1 MDKRN
6 YVREIHRKLGKRQ
19 KWKGKME
26 TETDIPDE
34 PRDKINRI
42 KERLEDTREEMEIE
56 ALIFVEAT
64 KQFTFEWIKREMELP
79 TISSD
84 NGSPPH
90 SFRDDSENSE
100 KLRKLKSDLK
110 ELPLTIQYIVETN
123 LNNEDYWIHRSS
135 FLHAGVSQDYL
146 EYKKEKM
153 RRELTSSI
161 RMILGCASEIFG
173 DQKEEPENKIWVKE
187 QGRRKYVCF
196 LRFSEEMTA
205 SLNRYLERLEE
216 LLILDHEIK
225 EEIERIKGKKI

>member
-1 MDKRN
+1 
-6 YVREIHRKLGKRQ
+6 
-19 KWKGKME
+19 ME

-42 KERLEDTREEMEIE
+42 KERLEGTREEMEIE
-56 ALIFVEAT
+56 ARIFLEAT
-64 KQFTFEWIKREMELP
+64 KQFTSEWIKREMELP

-90 SFRDDSENSE
+90 SFRDESENSE

-205 SLNRYLERLEE
+205 SLNRYLGRLEE

-225 EEIERIKGKKI
+225 EEIERINRKKI